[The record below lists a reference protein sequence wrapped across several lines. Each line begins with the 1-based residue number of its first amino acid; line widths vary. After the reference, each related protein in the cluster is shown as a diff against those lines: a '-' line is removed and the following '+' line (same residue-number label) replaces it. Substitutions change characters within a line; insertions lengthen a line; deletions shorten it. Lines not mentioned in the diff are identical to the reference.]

1 MFARATFRPKSTG
14 SSVQIPRRA
23 IVGSIQDP
31 KVYIVKNGTALL
43 RPVVVTREAG
53 MMVALS
59 EGVMEGDSVVVDGQN
74 NLNDN
79 VAVVVRQQ

>member
-1 MFARATFRPKSTG
+1 M
-14 SSVQIPRRA
+14 
-23 IVGSIQDP
+23 
-31 KVYIVKNGTALL
+31 
-43 RPVVVTREAG
+43 VVTREAG

-59 EGVMEGDSVVVDGQN
+59 EGVVEGDSVVVDGQN